1 MFFSILFYQ
10 TQWALATENDG
21 AVLIRLGGEVIQ
33 ESQQQ
38 SVIPIPP
45 PKPITLDLL
54 QTDIAEIVRIFAMH
68 SGQNILLA
76 DGVQG
81 TVSVR
86 VTNVPWTDA
95 LNAIV
100 QSNGWALLPVGEI
113 LMVVQQTPTSK

>member
-21 AVLIRLGGEVIQ
+21 AVLIRLGGEVVQ
-33 ESQQQ
+33 EHQQTT
-38 SVIPIPP
+38 VHTPP
-45 PKPITLDLL
+45 PTPITLDLL

-68 SGQNILLA
+68 TGQNILLA
-76 DGVQG
+76 DGIQG

-100 QSNGWALLPVGEI
+100 QSNGWALLPLGEV
-113 LMVVQQTPTSK
+113 LMVVQQTPPSK

>member
-10 TQWALATENDG
+10 TQWAQATENDG
-21 AVLIRLGGEVIQ
+21 AILIRLGGEVIQ
-33 ESQQQ
+33 ENQQTT
-38 SVIPIPP
+38 VTAPA

-54 QTDIAEIVRIFAMH
+54 QTDIAEIVRIFAIH

-76 DGVQG
+76 DGIQG

-113 LMVVQQTPTSK
+113 LMVVQQTPPSK